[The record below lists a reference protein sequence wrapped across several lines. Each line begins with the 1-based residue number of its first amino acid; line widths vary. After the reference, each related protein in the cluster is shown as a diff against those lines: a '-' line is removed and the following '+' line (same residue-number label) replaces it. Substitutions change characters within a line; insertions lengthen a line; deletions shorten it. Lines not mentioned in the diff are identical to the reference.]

1 MLCNIPIQR
10 NRFNDETI
18 KRIRQVLIRILIEN
32 GYLDDNK
39 EIYYLVIVDE
49 DGTVIQKEEFQI
61 ESTFGLD
68 EYDFFD

>member
-1 MLCNIPIQR
+1 MPLCN
-10 NRFNDETI
+10 DATI

>member
-1 MLCNIPIQR
+1 LLCNIPIQR

>member
-1 MLCNIPIQR
+1 MPLC
-10 NRFNDETI
+10 NDETI

>member
-1 MLCNIPIQR
+1 LPLC
-10 NRFNDETI
+10 NDETI

-68 EYDFFD
+68 KYDFFD

>member
-1 MLCNIPIQR
+1 
-10 NRFNDETI
+10 
-18 KRIRQVLIRILIEN
+18 LIRILIEN

>member
-1 MLCNIPIQR
+1 MPLC
-10 NRFNDETI
+10 NDETI

-49 DGTVIQKEEFQI
+49 DGTVIQNEEFQI

>member
-1 MLCNIPIQR
+1 MPLC
-10 NRFNDETI
+10 NDETI

-68 EYDFFD
+68 KYDFFD

>member
-18 KRIRQVLIRILIEN
+18 KGIRQVLIRILIEN